1 MAAVLAAIFV
11 VTQAPATTYE
21 TAKGQRKE
29 VVLTDGTH
37 LMLNTDTRVVAHI
50 GETRTLTLEKGEIAL
65 GVVHDDAHP
74 FVVKSGDARLTDIG
88 TQFNV
93 SRLDGVTRVDVREG
107 EVELTSQGQARN
119 LKAGDR
125 GTHDEASGQNRFDK
139 ADLQQAFAW
148 QSAHAIYR
156 NQPLSA
162 VVKDLNR
169 YYDKPIIVDPAAGQ
183 LRLNMIV
190 TLDSQTAV
198 AGRLGEFLPLEVRV
212 SNEAIYLSRRSD
224 AGSASG
230 DSGRGS

>member
-1 MAAVLAAIFV
+1 
-11 VTQAPATTYE
+11 
-21 TAKGQRKE
+21 
-29 VVLTDGTH
+29 
-37 LMLNTDTRVVAHI
+37 
-50 GETRTLTLEKGEIAL
+50 
-65 GVVHDDAHP
+65 
-74 FVVKSGDARLTDIG
+74 
-88 TQFNV
+88 
-93 SRLDGVTRVDVREG
+93 VTRVDVREG
-107 EVELTSQGQARN
+107 EVELMSRGQARN
-119 LKAGDR
+119 LKAGDM
-125 GTHDEASGQNRFDK
+125 GTHDEATGQSRFDK
-139 ADLQQAFAW
+139 ADLQEAFAW

-224 AGSASG
+224 TGSASG
-230 DSGRGS
+230 DSGRGG